1 MKEMLMSSSN
11 FFDWFELDLFY
22 NRLKPQRMELF
33 RAYRSFWQII
43 KGYRVILAVK
53 LLLGKF
59 K

>member
-1 MKEMLMSSSN
+1 MSSSI

-22 NRLKPQRMELF
+22 YRLNPQRMELF
-33 RAYRSFWQII
+33 RAYGSFWQII

-53 LLLGKF
+53 LLWGKF